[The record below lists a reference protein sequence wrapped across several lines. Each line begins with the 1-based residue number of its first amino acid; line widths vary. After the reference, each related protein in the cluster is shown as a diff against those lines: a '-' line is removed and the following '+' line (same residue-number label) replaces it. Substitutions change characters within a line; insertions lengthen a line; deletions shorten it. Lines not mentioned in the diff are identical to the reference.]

1 MPRNCASFNLLDEL
15 FFNRKKTILMAN
27 NFFLVMLWRKQ
38 LVSSKLSNV
47 AGKAFLKNNFE
58 IIFSLK
64 FDLIIVGAGLKG
76 GKNS

>member
-1 MPRNCASFNLLDEL
+1 
-15 FFNRKKTILMAN
+15 
-27 NFFLVMLWRKQ
+27 
-38 LVSSKLSNV
+38 V